1 MSLSN
6 NNLQPS
12 LCYAEYTTINVRI
25 CMLESYS
32 CWTRLSGEK
41 VFLPILFILVPVIY
55 LKKFH
60 CYLNCCYI
68 SCYVVLTRHSN
79 YWLLIRPVC
88 HKIIEI
94 TSVTRAYLI
103 VSRKTTVVMWLL
115 SYICLS
121 LELSLNMLSG
131 KEDTP
136 RLNSLIVTNFFKPWN
151 ASGWIVKFCPA
162 FGKYCIRLKTLN
174 ILVIP

>member
-1 MSLSN
+1 M
-6 NNLQPS
+6 
-12 LCYAEYTTINVRI
+12 YVRI
-25 CMLESYS
+25 LQLLNATERRESVS
-32 CWTRLSGEK
+32 SN
-41 VFLPILFILVPVIY
+41 PVYIGPR
-55 LKKFH
+55 
-60 CYLNCCYI
+60 YI
-68 SCYVVLTRHSN
+68 SENILLLFELLLHILLCCSTRHSN

-103 VSRKTTVVMWLL
+103 VSRKTTVVMWLF